1 MPSASSVALYL
12 QSGQVVLLSGRTTDT
27 QNPSLH
33 LRDGPF
39 VRREVWMQEAR
50 KGPVSISLGKPGGDR
65 EGIMLIPGAVSAGVS
80 LAPKRGIDL
89 GDGGFARRNLPPI
102 KGPEMHARAELMA
115 DEAQPGDAGIGGFR
129 DRGRSGKR
137 VPGRSRN

>member
-1 MPSASSVALYL
+1 
-12 QSGQVVLLSGRTTDT
+12 
-27 QNPSLH
+27 
-33 LRDGPF
+33 
-39 VRREVWMQEAR
+39 MQEAR

-137 VPGRSRN
+137 VPGRSSN